1 MGGAR
6 KLFSPSSWL
15 RGSPS
20 PGRRRPPAEAGGEG
34 GGYAA
39 AASEARAG
47 RAGLLTLG
55 LVGMSDAV
63 QYSVVMPGL
72 FCYATALGGSA
83 WFYGLILAAPSA
95 VSVAL
100 KPVIGLLAD
109 SKLGFRFTFQL
120 TFVLSLLGN
129 LLYLSAAWLDAL
141 YVLLVARVLCGIGG
155 SNSVLTFAFVGRT
168 THGSKRTEAMSFM
181 SAARMLGLATGPAW
195 NLLLELGPVELLGRF
210 RVDNVNGAGA
220 IGVVLIAVSAALVL
234 ATLREPAPFK
244 EAGEEGERGSVGE
257 CLRRLLLRPRAWLC
271 FLVIFYFNFAFTG
284 MEAALAP
291 IGQHALGWNTA
302 QVSATYT
309 ALSVGVLAAS
319 LLCAKAAGIFSNEAL
334 QTFGLAASC
343 SGYFLLVGVLWRV
356 PMPGWAFVGPP
367 VFTSFAFPFMSAANR
382 ALFTLEID
390 LIGAG
395 HFQCVRTSS
404 WPSRW

>member
-39 AASEARAG
+39 AESEARAG

-72 FCYATALGGSA
+72 FRYATALGGSA

-100 KPVIGLLAD
+100 KPVIGLLGD
-109 SKLGFRFTFQL
+109 KLGFRWTFLL

-195 NLLLELGPVELLGRF
+195 NLLLELGPVTLLGRF
-210 RVDNVNGAGA
+210 RIDNVNGAGA
-220 IGVVLIAVSAALVL
+220 IGVVLIAVSAVLVL

-271 FLVIFYFNFAFTG
+271 FLVIFYSNFAFTG

-404 WPSRW
+404 WPSR